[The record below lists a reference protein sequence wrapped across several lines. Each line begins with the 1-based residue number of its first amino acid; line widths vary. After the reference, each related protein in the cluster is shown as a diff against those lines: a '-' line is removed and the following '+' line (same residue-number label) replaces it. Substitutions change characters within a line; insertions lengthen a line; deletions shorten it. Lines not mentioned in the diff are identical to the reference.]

1 MGFSYRQPQTQGEV
15 NTCDLTDLDLSSLDR
30 YSTADFVGDNRCVT
44 RDTRDTCYTGHV
56 LHGNRVTRYTGHV
69 T

>member
-30 YSTADFVGDNRCVT
+30 YSTADFVGDNRCAT
-44 RDTRDTCYTGHV
+44 RVTRDTCYTGY
-56 LHGNRVTRYTGHV
+56 VT
-69 T
+69 

>member
-30 YSTADFVGDNRCVT
+30 YSTADFVGDNRCET
-44 RDTRDTCYTGHV
+44 
-56 LHGNRVTRYTGHV
+56 RVTRETGHV
-69 T
+69 TRVTRDMGHVT